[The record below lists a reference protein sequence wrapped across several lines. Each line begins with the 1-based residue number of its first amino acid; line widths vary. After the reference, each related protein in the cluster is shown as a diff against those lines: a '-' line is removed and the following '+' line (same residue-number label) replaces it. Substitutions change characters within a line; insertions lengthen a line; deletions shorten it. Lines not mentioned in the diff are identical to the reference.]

1 MADFCLR
8 AVAHYPV
15 SFVEDRICTFSILSN
30 CPLHKDEPVV
40 ILCCSPSLPPFSS
53 PREKKSAPCLAC
65 FVCDPWGSAF
75 KCGGDDSV
83 TNGLACQQATGG
95 RLLTNSG
102 LRFMPADGGGL
113 HLPFSPPP
121 MLSRPEGS
129 ICHTMGHSLGAS
141 PKLPKVSVV
150 AIASDFRHTTPITK
164 TAINTHCVLDTR
176 SGQVP
181 YKPSMPNIPWMDQAL
196 L

>member
-1 MADFCLR
+1 M
-8 AVAHYPV
+8 
-15 SFVEDRICTFSILSN
+15 
-30 CPLHKDEPVV
+30 
-40 ILCCSPSLPPFSS
+40 
-53 PREKKSAPCLAC
+53 
-65 FVCDPWGSAF
+65 
-75 KCGGDDSV
+75 
-83 TNGLACQQATGG
+83 TNGLACRQATGG
-95 RLLTNSG
+95 RLLTNTG
-102 LRFMPADGGGL
+102 LRFMPTDGGGL

-141 PKLPKVSVV
+141 PKLPKVSVIV
-150 AIASDFRHTTPITK
+150 IASDFRHSTPITK

-181 YKPSMPNIPWMDQAL
+181 YKPSMLNIPWMDQAL